1 MTVEMAVAAQYLI
14 PHSAFLDW
22 SKPDRDKAIAW
33 FLRQRAACPSCHTRP
48 EEWDETLGGDRD
60 AYIAVHERCRGCEI
74 KERGESTQPKD
85 AGRGVSTVLKP
96 NPKVGRR
103 G

>member
-1 MTVEMAVAAQYLI
+1 MAVAAQYQKF
-14 PHSAFLDW
+14 HSEFLAY
-22 SKPDRDKAIAW
+22 SKDDRDKAIAW
-33 FLRQRAACPSCHTRP
+33 FLRQREACPSCGTRA
-48 EEWDETLGGDRD
+48 EEWDEDRGGHRD